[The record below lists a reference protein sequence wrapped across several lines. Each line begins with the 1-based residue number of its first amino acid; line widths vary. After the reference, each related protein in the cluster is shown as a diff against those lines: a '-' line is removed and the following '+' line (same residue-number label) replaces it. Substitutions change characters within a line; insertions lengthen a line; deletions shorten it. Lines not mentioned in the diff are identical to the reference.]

1 MNRTTPGLDPGTLRQ
16 PTARDADVRVR
27 ARTVHAKM
35 KSKLEES
42 LALSTF
48 GNDMRA
54 LPYASV
60 KGKPVMQDSEI
71 LEGNRNDVQGI
82 EVRLE

>member
-1 MNRTTPGLDPGTLRQ
+1 M
-16 PTARDADVRVR
+16 
-27 ARTVHAKM
+27 
-35 KSKLEES
+35 
-42 LALSTF
+42 ALSASV
-48 GNDMRA
+48 NDMRA

-71 LEGNRNDVQGI
+71 AEGNRNVVQGI

>member
-1 MNRTTPGLDPGTLRQ
+1 
-16 PTARDADVRVR
+16 
-27 ARTVHAKM
+27 M
-35 KSKLEES
+35 KSKREES